1 MRKAYIGALIFI
13 AYSFW
18 IHISF
23 SGLDY
28 QRKLVPVFSIVM
40 IWYFLRDLP
49 RNEIVRIA
57 LIAVYARAI
66 YTLGFIFDLYLP
78 YDDDLGFFVPLA
90 IMFGRE
96 IYKYG
101 YDYSRKIAKLA
112 NWITDWHLRNF
123 RRNTRNRP

>member
-1 MRKAYIGALIFI
+1 MRKAYIAALIFI

-18 IHISF
+18 IHIAF
-23 SGLDY
+23 NNEVWHG
-28 QRKLVPVFSIVM
+28 KLVPVFSISIV
-40 IWYFLRDLP
+40 WYFLYELP
-49 RNEIVRIA
+49 RVEIVRIA

-66 YTLGFIFDLYLP
+66 YTLGFIFDLYAP

-112 NWITDWHLRNF
+112 SWVTDWYLRNF
-123 RRNTRNRP
+123 RSNTRGRS